1 MPRAAP
7 HPCNQLGCRE
17 VLPRGQRYCKAHQRA
32 VHQIADRDRG
42 SPSARGY
49 GRQWR
54 KVRAAVLADEP
65 LCRMC
70 AEQGTTMAATEVDHV
85 DGNSSNNDR
94 ANLRPLCKPCH
105 SRRTLRDQGW
115 GRRVDAR

>member
-1 MPRAAP
+1 MPHAAP

-17 VLPRGQRYCKAHQRA
+17 VLPHGQRYCKAHQRA
-32 VHQIADRDRG
+32 VHQATDRDRG

-54 KVRAAVLADEP
+54 KVRAQQLAREP
-65 LCRMC
+65 LCREC
-70 AEQGTTMAATEVDHV
+70 SNEGHVTAGAEVDHI
-85 DGNSSNNDR
+85 DGNSHNNDPS
-94 ANLRPLCKPCH
+94 NLRTLCKSHH

-115 GRRVDAR
+115 GRGRQ

>member
-1 MPRAAP
+1 MPHAAP
-7 HPCNQLGCRE
+7 HPCNQYGCRA
-17 VLPRGQRYCKAHQRA
+17 VLPRGTRYCAQHQRA
-32 VHQIADRDRG
+32 VYQAADRERG
-42 SPSARGY
+42 SSTERGY